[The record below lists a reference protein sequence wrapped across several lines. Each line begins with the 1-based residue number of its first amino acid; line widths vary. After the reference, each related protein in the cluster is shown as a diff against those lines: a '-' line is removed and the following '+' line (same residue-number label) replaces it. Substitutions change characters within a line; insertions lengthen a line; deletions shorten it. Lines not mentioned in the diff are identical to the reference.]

1 MTYLASL
8 SDWLWRRPA
17 RDRRA
22 NAGSRPARPSLRIDE
37 PALRVPL
44 AVSNDRPAPTPRPVT
59 PRRLAVDPEPV
70 PDELEV
76 RLLAEPPVH
85 ARTAPPRP
93 TEVRVAEA
101 AKPVAP
107 AIEEGPRPRQFAP
120 IAGPAAARRRTGPST
135 EDINTI
141 LREAFTPTRPKGE
154 GSHFAGRQR
163 QIERIVAAI
172 EEERAHVV
180 IFGERGTGKT
190 SLANVIGGLA
200 AKSGYIVQRFACSSD
215 VTFEDLFQNL
225 LRGVPGR
232 LAQTPRSASN
242 AGAPP
247 PAPSSLEALLPQG
260 DFGPAELLPVLAR
273 VSGRHLILMV
283 DEYDRVQNEDT
294 KNKLAEALKNMS
306 DAGVP
311 VMLVLIGVASDVDD
325 LLGKHPSLRRALVTV
340 PLPLM
345 TRREVSTIIENGEQR
360 LGVPFEPDVRDA
372 ILDLAPGLPYYAQ
385 LLCLFTARSALRQGS
400 QSISFDD
407 LHYAVE
413 RCAEEAETS
422 VKEAY
427 VLAVGRGADV
437 TPIDEE
443 VLFAAA
449 RCHCDEF
456 GVFAPNY
463 VAEALALAGK
473 GLPPLSTVQS
483 VLDKFTRK
491 ARGAVL
497 VRVPVRGGF
506 NYQFQTQMI
515 RHYVLLRNALAT
527 RFA

>member
-1 MTYLASL
+1 MAYLASL
-8 SDWLWRRPA
+8 SDWLWRRQA
-17 RDRRA
+17 RDRHA
-22 NAGSRPARPSLRIDE
+22 NTASRPVRPPSLVGE
-37 PALRVPL
+37 PALRIPL
-44 AVSNDRPAPTPRPVT
+44 AVGNDRLSPTARLLT
-59 PRRLAVDPEPV
+59 PRRLAVSPEPAPTTTEKRV
-70 PDELEV
+70 APQ
-76 RLLAEPPVH
+76 PP
-85 ARTAPPRP
+85 ALTRAAAPRP
-93 TEVRVAEA
+93 GDGHAVEAE
-101 AKPVAP
+101 KPATP
-107 AIEEGPRPRQFAP
+107 ALAGEPRPRQFVP
-120 IAGPAAARRRTGPST
+120 VAGPAAMRRRSGPSA

-141 LREAFTPTRPKGE
+141 LREAFTPTRPKQE

-190 SLANVIGGLA
+190 SLANVIGGMA
-200 AKSGYIVQRFACSSD
+200 AKSGYIVQRFACSSE

-232 LAQTPRSASN
+232 LAQAPRSASI

-247 PAPSSLEALLPQG
+247 PAPSSLEAMLPQG
-260 DFGPAELLPVLAR
+260 AFGPAELLPVLAR
-273 VSGRHLILMV
+273 VSGRHLILMA
-283 DEYDRVQNEDT
+283 DEFVRIQHEDT
-294 KNKLAEALKNMS
+294 KDKLDEALKNMS

-311 VMLVLIGVASDVDD
+311 VMLVLIGVASEVDD

-345 TRREVSTIIENGEQR
+345 TRREVSTIIENGELR
-360 LGVPFEPDVRDA
+360 LGVPFEPDVKDA

-385 LLCLFTARSALRQGS
+385 LLCLFTARTALPQGS
-400 QSISFDD
+400 ESITFDD

-413 RCAEEAETS
+413 RCTDEAETS

-437 TPIDEE
+437 TPLDEE

-449 RCHCDEF
+449 GCHCDEF

-473 GLPPLSTVQS
+473 GLPPLSIVQS
-483 VLDKFTRK
+483 ILEQFTT
-491 ARGAVL
+491 
-497 VRVPVRGGF
+497 
-506 NYQFQTQMI
+506 N
-515 RHYVLLRNALAT
+515 
-527 RFA
+527 

>member
-1 MTYLASL
+1 MAYLASL
-8 SDWLWRRPA
+8 SDWLWRRQA

-22 NAGSRPARPSLRIDE
+22 NTASRPVRPPSLVGE
-37 PALRVPL
+37 PALRIPL
-44 AVSNDRPAPTPRPVT
+44 AVGNDRLSPTARLLT
-59 PRRLAVDPEPV
+59 PRRLAVSPEPAPTTTEKRV
-70 PDELEV
+70 AP
-76 RLLAEPPVH
+76 EPP
-85 ARTAPPRP
+85 ALTRAAAPRP
-93 TEVRVAEA
+93 GDGHAVEAE
-101 AKPVAP
+101 KPATP
-107 AIEEGPRPRQFAP
+107 ALAGEPRPRQFVP
-120 IAGPAAARRRTGPST
+120 VAGPAAMRRRSGPSA

-141 LREAFTPTRPKGE
+141 LREAFTPTRPKQE

-200 AKSGYIVQRFACSSD
+200 AKSGYIVQRFACSSE

-232 LAQTPRSASN
+232 LAQAPRSASI

-247 PAPSSLEALLPQG
+247 PAPSSLEAMLPQG
-260 DFGPAELLPVLAR
+260 AFGPAELLPVLAR

-345 TRREVSTIIENGEQR
+345 TRREVSTIIENGELR
-360 LGVPFEPDVRDA
+360 LGVPFEPDVKDA

-400 QSISFDD
+400 ESITFDD
-407 LHYAVE
+407 LHYAGRARSQSPSTICTTRSSAALRRRKPRSRRPTSWPSVAVPTSPPSMKSCFSRRPDAIATSSASSRRIMWRKPWRLRE
-413 RCAEEAETS
+413 RGCRPCRPYS
-422 VKEAY
+422 PSSRN
-427 VLAVGRGADV
+427 LPGRRGA
-437 TPIDEE
+437 P
-443 VLFAAA
+443 FWSACPSGAA
-449 RCHCDEF
+449 
-456 GVFAPNY
+456 
-463 VAEALALAGK
+463 
-473 GLPPLSTVQS
+473 STTNS
-483 VLDKFTRK
+483 KR
-491 ARGAVL
+491 R
-497 VRVPVRGGF
+497 
-506 NYQFQTQMI
+506 
-515 RHYVLLRNALAT
+515 
-527 RFA
+527 